1 MNFCDTNLIV
11 NADATTFA
19 VYGNSLI
26 TILVVMKQ
34 DEISPPAVSN
44 NENFLEIY
52 IKAINQISLGC
63 FSAPSV
69 FLVAEGSLGEEGFIE
84 FPVHRL
90 SHECHARAFGWV
102 CICKTRYAN
111 EAFYVWVY
119 EFSAV
124 LTELL
129 IIITIIVTCKCV
141 EAKRVNAAGK
151 IARMKTKNK
160 SSKMKGRGYISSD
173 SG

>member
-69 FLVAEGSLGEEGFIE
+69 FLVAEGSLGEEGFIK
-84 FPVHRL
+84 FPVNRL
-90 SHECHARAFGWV
+90 SHECHASAF
-102 CICKTRYAN
+102 
-111 EAFYVWVY
+111 VWVH
-119 EFSAV
+119 V
-124 LTELL
+124 LVRHDMLMTLSTYGFMSFL
-129 IIITIIVTCKCV
+129 
-141 EAKRVNAAGK
+141 RYLPN
-151 IARMKTKNK
+151 
-160 SSKMKGRGYISSD
+160 Y
-173 SG
+173 